1 MRQTLTQEEV
11 VAFIYGELED
21 HEFQLMMSELLYDVD
36 LQEEVADLKQA
47 KNELPKVTFSPKL
60 TTLTSILSY
69 SR

>member
-69 SR
+69 SK